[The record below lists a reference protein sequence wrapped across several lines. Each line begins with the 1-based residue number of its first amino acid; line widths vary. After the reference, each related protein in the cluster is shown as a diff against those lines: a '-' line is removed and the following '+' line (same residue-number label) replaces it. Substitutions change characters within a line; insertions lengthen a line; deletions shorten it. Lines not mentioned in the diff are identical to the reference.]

1 MFDFVVGKNVC
12 GIFVVVV
19 GGVVGAV
26 SDFGGGI
33 GVWGWIRGCHLL
45 TRLCVC
51 MCVWERKREAF
62 CRQDDER
69 GARLTGS
76 KLDCVCC
83 IGVDFFMPQR
93 RKY

>member
-1 MFDFVVGKNVC
+1 M
-12 GIFVVVV
+12 IS
-19 GGVVGAV
+19 GAELE
-26 SDFGGGI
+26 FGGGL
-33 GVWGWIRGCHLL
+33 GVAIFLCAYVSV
-45 TRLCVC
+45 CVC
-51 MCVWERKREAF
+51 GRERETF
-62 CRQDDER
+62 GRQDDER

>member
-1 MFDFVVGKNVC
+1 M
-12 GIFVVVV
+12 IS
-19 GGVVGAV
+19 GAELEL
-26 SDFGGGI
+26 GGGL
-33 GVWGWIRGCHLL
+33 GVAIFPCAYVFV
-45 TRLCVC
+45 CVGEK
-51 MCVWERKREAF
+51 ERETF

-76 KLDCVCC
+76 KLDGVCC